1 MEQIV
6 LSLTT

>member
-6 LSLTT
+6 

>member
-6 LSLTT
+6 LH